1 MFYLFWEIS
10 IILLQRCTTW
20 LNNKELKTNIVL
32 WMLLQNVGDYKVAL
46 AITSKSEPYLTM
58 WIDGKY
64 EVDKLYLFGKLTED
78 KFLFQMYLS

>member
-1 MFYLFWEIS
+1 
-10 IILLQRCTTW
+10 
-20 LNNKELKTNIVL
+20 
-32 WMLLQNVGDYKVAL
+32 MLLQNAGDYKVAL
-46 AITSKSEPYLTM
+46 AITSTSEPYLTM